1 MTVPAEEVI
10 MRTTSKTVPVG
21 DIEIACTI
29 VGDGTPLVVLHGA
42 IGLGSTYMRALDPW
56 GDERQLIHYDQRG
69 SGNTPVG
76 DVERVSFA
84 GGVEDLEG
92 LRQSLGL
99 GRIAVLGH
107 SAGAYL
113 AALYAAEQPATTA
126 GVVLLN
132 PGPPLAPELMKRFGK
147 TMSSRR
153 TPDDDTERNAIEES
167 EEFKTGQPQALERH
181 QLNTFIPFFKERVT
195 VERVSLGF
203 TEITA
208 ANVQQTPQRMM
219 RSLGALDPIAKFA
232 GIEAPTLVVH
242 SEMDPIPAEWSRFLA
257 ASIPNAD
264 FALIE
269 GGSHFPMV
277 EDAEQLRSTVMPW
290 LNKHS

>member
-1 MTVPAEEVI
+1 

-29 VGDGTPLVVLHGA
+29 VGEGTPLVVLHGA

-56 GDERQLIHYDQRG
+56 GDELQLIHYDQRG

-76 DVERVSFA
+76 DVQRVSFA

-92 LRQSLGL
+92 LRQGLGL
-99 GRIAVLGH
+99 GRIQVLGH

-113 AALYAAEQPATTA
+113 AALYAAEHPATTA
-126 GVVLLN
+126 AVVLLN
-132 PGPPLAPELMKRFGK
+132 PGPPLAPALMKRFGK

-153 TPDDDTERNAIEES
+153 TPDDDTARKAIEES
-167 EEFKTGQPQALERH
+167 KDFKAGQPQALERH
-181 QLNTFIPFFKERVT
+181 QLNTFIPFFKERAT
-195 VERVSLGF
+195 VEQVSLGF

-208 ANVQQTPQRMM
+208 ANVQQGPQRMM
-219 RSLGALDPIAKFA
+219 GSLGVLDPIRKFA

-242 SEMDPIPAEWSRFLA
+242 SELDPIPSEWSRFLA

-277 EDAEQLRSTVMPW
+277 EDTEQLRTTVMPW
-290 LNKHS
+290 LSKHS

>member
-1 MTVPAEEVI
+1 
-10 MRTTSKTVPVG
+10 MRTTSKSVSVG
-21 DIEIACTI
+21 DVEISCTV
-29 VGDGTPLVVLHGA
+29 VGEGAPLVVLHGA

-56 GDERQLIHYDQRG
+56 GEELQLIHYDQRG

-76 DVERVSFA
+76 DVRHVSFP

-92 LRQSLGL
+92 LREHLGL
-99 GRIAVLGH
+99 GRIHVLGH

-113 AALYAAEQPATTA
+113 AALYAAEHPATTA

-132 PGPPLAPELMKRFGK
+132 PGPPLAPELMELFGK

-153 TPDDDTERNAIEES
+153 THDDDAARQAIEES
-167 EEFKTGQPQALERH
+167 EEFRAGRPQALERH
-181 QLNTFIPFFKERVT
+181 QLNTFIPFFKERASVD
-195 VERVSLGF
+195 RVSLGF

-208 ANVQQTPQRMM
+208 ANVQQAPQRMIG
-219 RSLGALDPIAKFA
+219 SLGALDPIRRFA

-242 SEMDPIPAEWSRFLA
+242 SELDPIPSEWSRFLA
-257 ASIPNAD
+257 ATIPGAD

-277 EDAEQLRSTVMPW
+277 EDADQLRSTVLPW
-290 LNKHS
+290 LGKHPTY